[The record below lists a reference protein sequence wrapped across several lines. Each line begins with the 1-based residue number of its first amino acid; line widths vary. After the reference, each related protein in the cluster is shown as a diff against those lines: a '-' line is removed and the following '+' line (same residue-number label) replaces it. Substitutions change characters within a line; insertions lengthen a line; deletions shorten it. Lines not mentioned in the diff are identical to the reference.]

1 MSAFNTPYSLALSS
15 KALSPFNQHEPPAF
29 PDCRGSRGLS
39 TPQERYLR
47 LIDPRNQPIVL
58 LIRGASLF
66 IGAQNRG
73 VQNLFLGRVFN
84 SIQMKRICAKNDV
97 HESAYCKE
105 PRENKT
111 I

>member
-1 MSAFNTPYSLALSS
+1 M
-15 KALSPFNQHEPPAF
+15 
-29 PDCRGSRGLS
+29 
-39 TPQERYLR
+39 
-47 LIDPRNQPIVL
+47 
-58 LIRGASLF
+58 F
-66 IGAQNRG
+66 IGVQNRG